1 MSLQALSSCYVNA
14 VSLCKQYWN
23 EGEALFGFTVNRKV
37 SWNFPC
43 FQAVRDEKA
52 LKQCCCGF
60 RFNGKGLTLSTCP
73 LRYPDIYLQT
83 HAQKPSVISGN
94 DFFWTNVAET
104 VKNHLQ
110 CKRRRFDPC
119 VKIPWNRK
127 WQPAPIFLPGESHG
141 RMSLVD
147 YSPWGLKES
156 DTAELSNT
164 FNHNVKIQK
173 ELNFSW
179 NLLHFFGWPGSSI
192 SFKHCVSVSMT
203 KDYFL
208 SQE

>member
-1 MSLQALSSCYVNA
+1 MGKDSLFQHVLCGIQIYTCKPMLRSQMSFLVMISFEPM
-14 VSLCKQYWN
+14 W
-23 EGEALFGFTVNRKV
+23 
-37 SWNFPC
+37 
-43 FQAVRDEKA
+43 
-52 LKQCCCGF
+52 
-60 RFNGKGLTLSTCP
+60 
-73 LRYPDIYLQT
+73 LRRLRIC
-83 HAQKPSVISGN
+83 
-94 DFFWTNVAET
+94 
-104 VKNHLQ
+104 LQ
-110 CKRRRFDPC
+110 CRRPRFDPW
-119 VKIPWNRK
+119 VRKISWRRA
-127 WQPAPIFLPGESHG
+127 WQATPVFLPGESHG

-156 DTAELSNT
+156 DTAELSNI